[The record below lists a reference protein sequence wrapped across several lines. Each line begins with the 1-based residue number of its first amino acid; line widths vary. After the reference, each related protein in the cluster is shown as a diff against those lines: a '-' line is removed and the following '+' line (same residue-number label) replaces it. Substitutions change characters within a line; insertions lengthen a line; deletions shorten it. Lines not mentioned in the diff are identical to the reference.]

1 MLKEK
6 ERLYKGISLSNNK
19 TVYGYYIKIQQDCYI
34 VEKTNSKYNINI
46 IKIDSDTLQQS
57 IRIKR

>member
-1 MLKEK
+1 MLK

-19 TVYGYYIKIQQDCYI
+19 IVYGYYFKVQQDCYI
-34 VEKTNSKYNINI
+34 IEKTNSKYNINI
-46 IKIDSDTLQQS
+46 TKIDPDTLQQS

>member
-19 TVYGYYIKIQQDCYI
+19 IVYGYYIRIQQDCYI
-34 VEKTNSKYNINI
+34 VEKTNSKYNINV
-46 IKIDSDTLQQS
+46 IKIDPDTLQQS

>member
-19 TVYGYYIKIQQDCYI
+19 TVYGYYFKAQQDCYI
-34 VEKTNSKYNINI
+34 IEKTNSKYNINI
-46 IKIDSDTLQQS
+46 IKIDSDTL
-57 IRIKR
+57 